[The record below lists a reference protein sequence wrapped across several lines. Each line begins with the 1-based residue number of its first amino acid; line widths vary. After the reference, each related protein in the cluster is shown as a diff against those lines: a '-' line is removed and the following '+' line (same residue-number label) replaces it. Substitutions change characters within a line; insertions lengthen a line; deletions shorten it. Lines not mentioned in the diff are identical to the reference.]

1 MDTYNSAMGYLG
13 KSLET
18 QTMEEHHQTFLKLFL
33 KGKLREVIQFVYER
47 EKGGV
52 LQPEQLD
59 EDKTGTI
66 NETVTSFLEVTQ
78 PRKTIPSCATLETYE
93 QTPIFIPI
101 DITEEAVELVT
112 RKLSE
117 ISVPG
122 GTDSESLQVWLLKFG
137 ENNTKLLTSIEFF
150 YWLANGSPLWAA
162 YRAFMSGWMV
172 ALDKQPGVRPV
183 GVGETWRRIFANIV
197 LKVMGTEAT
206 MVCQDDQLC
215 AGLKAGIYG
224 AIYAVQAL
232 CDENSSTQEW
242 VFLLLDAKKVF
253 NKIN

>member
-1 MDTYNSAMGYLG
+1 MLHGILQYNNEGVIFFQSVILQCAQGVKNSARIRKHHFFRLNLCNSGAFNKILMDTYNSAMGYLG

-93 QTPIFIPI
+93 
-101 DITEEAVELVT
+101 
-112 RKLSE
+112 
-117 ISVPG
+117 
-122 GTDSESLQVWLLKFG
+122 
-137 ENNTKLLTSIEFF
+137 
-150 YWLANGSPLWAA
+150 
-162 YRAFMSGWMV
+162 
-172 ALDKQPGVRPV
+172 
-183 GVGETWRRIFANIV
+183 
-197 LKVMGTEAT
+197 
-206 MVCQDDQLC
+206 
-215 AGLKAGIYG
+215 
-224 AIYAVQAL
+224 
-232 CDENSSTQEW
+232 
-242 VFLLLDAKKVF
+242 
-253 NKIN
+253 